1 MDRLSSRAVVAAL
14 IVLSASRA
22 QAQQKYLLSPFA
34 SINRSLDGSPL
45 LMGAELTSYGSR
57 LGGILG
63 MRFSGA
69 YDMRALTSSGTSTTS
84 ERGWAGDVDGVISP
98 SRLPVIG
105 PLLGGF
111 IPTVFAGFGVEG
123 LRRADGTG
131 GQGFVTSYG
140 AGVTRTIGNVLS
152 FDTEARRRTPVGVG
166 GSSGPNETPI
176 VRQGWEYRIGLSIG
190 FGGKPAPRGIPG
202 ITVPRASRVSI
213 TELPATTSAA
223 AVISTA
229 DGFLGTRYS
238 YGGSSP
244 QTGFDCSGFVQY
256 VYRQNGLTLP
266 RTSRQQA
273 TAGQSL
279 PTKLENLRAGDLLF
293 FSQKGDVVD
302 HVAIYAGNDR
312 ILHSSS
318 SGGGVRY
325 DDLMTARGQWFRN
338 RLVAVRRV
346 FGDGQP
352 FVAPNVAQLDQKL
365 DPPDA
370 APKP

>member
-1 MDRLSSRAVVAAL
+1 
-14 IVLSASRA
+14 
-22 QAQQKYLLSPFA
+22 
-34 SINRSLDGSPL
+34 
-45 LMGAELTSYGSR
+45 
-57 LGGILG
+57 
-63 MRFSGA
+63 
-69 YDMRALTSSGTSTTS
+69 
-84 ERGWAGDVDGVISP
+84 
-98 SRLPVIG
+98 
-105 PLLGGF
+105 
-111 IPTVFAGFGVEG
+111 
-123 LRRADGTG
+123 
-131 GQGFVTSYG
+131 
-140 AGVTRTIGNVLS
+140 
-152 FDTEARRRTPVGVG
+152 
-166 GSSGPNETPI
+166 
-176 VRQGWEYRIGLSIG
+176 
-190 FGGKPAPRGIPG
+190 
-202 ITVPRASRVSI
+202 
-213 TELPATTSAA
+213 
-223 AVISTA
+223 
-229 DGFLGTRYS
+229 
-238 YGGSSP
+238 
-244 QTGFDCSGFVQY
+244 VQY
-256 VYRQNGLTLP
+256 VYRQYGLTLP

>member
-1 MDRLSSRAVVAAL
+1 
-14 IVLSASRA
+14 
-22 QAQQKYLLSPFA
+22 
-34 SINRSLDGSPL
+34 
-45 LMGAELTSYGSR
+45 
-57 LGGILG
+57 
-63 MRFSGA
+63 
-69 YDMRALTSSGTSTTS
+69 
-84 ERGWAGDVDGVISP
+84 
-98 SRLPVIG
+98 
-105 PLLGGF
+105 
-111 IPTVFAGFGVEG
+111 
-123 LRRADGTG
+123 
-131 GQGFVTSYG
+131 
-140 AGVTRTIGNVLS
+140 
-152 FDTEARRRTPVGVG
+152 
-166 GSSGPNETPI
+166 
-176 VRQGWEYRIGLSIG
+176 
-190 FGGKPAPRGIPG
+190 
-202 ITVPRASRVSI
+202 VSI